1 MINSLTRMPVT
12 IYFRPRGQHIRL
24 YMYIVHLDSNTFLQ
38 IHKQNKPKAKLSF
51 TLEKQTVFFWTR
63 AKEHHFWS
71 QDIDPTQKSIAIR
84 PSFLYICCVA
94 TMISAPNISYN
105 FIPDEVSVN
114 ECDNEQSCLTR
125 YTCAMNVYTLWCNN
139 LITATDN

>member
-24 YMYIVHLDSNTFLQ
+24 YMYIVHLYSYTFLQ
-38 IHKQNKPKAKLSF
+38 IHIQNKLKAKLSF

-94 TMISAPNISYN
+94 TMILSYQHQTSHIIS
-105 FIPDEVSVN
+105 FQMKCVS
-114 ECDNEQSCLTR
+114 
-125 YTCAMNVYTLWCNN
+125 MNVIMSKVVWRATPVLWMF
-139 LITATDN
+139 IRYDAIIW